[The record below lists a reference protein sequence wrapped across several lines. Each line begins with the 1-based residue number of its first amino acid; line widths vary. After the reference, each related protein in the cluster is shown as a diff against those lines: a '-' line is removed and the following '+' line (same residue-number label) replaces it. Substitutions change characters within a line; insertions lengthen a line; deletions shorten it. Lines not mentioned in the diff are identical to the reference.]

1 MLNRRHIR
9 LKIMQYLYA
18 LEISDFEDTKEH
30 HKNLLSGIESIHDLF
45 LLQISFLIQIFNKA
59 KSAYSI
65 SKASISGNVSLKYSN
80 ERFSKNIFL
89 DLITKNSKIISLI
102 NSRKFIDW
110 EIDFKYVNLI
120 YNDLVNSETF
130 NDYINSDE
138 KSYESDKKLVYNLC
152 KEVIIPNGK
161 FQEFL
166 EEKNIFWMD
175 DFPLVNTMLLKYI
188 KKSSIKSID
197 KDFYFELYT
206 NVSDKKYTDDLANF
220 SIRNFK
226 NNNDLIN
233 KYVSNWDIDRIAKI
247 DLVILNL
254 AITEIR
260 EFKLIPVKV
269 SLNEYI
275 EISKDYSTEKSS
287 FFINGVLDK
296 YIKDLLENNSLIK
309 EGRGLRE

>member
-1 MLNRRHIR
+1 
-9 LKIMQYLYA
+9 MQYLYA

-30 HKNLLSGIESIHDLF
+30 HKNLLRGIESIHDLF
-45 LLQISFLIQIFNKA
+45 LLQISFLIQILNKA

-65 SKASISGNVSLKYSN
+65 SKASISGNISLKYSD

-89 DLITKNSKIISLI
+89 DLISKNSKIISLI

-120 YNDLVNSETF
+120 YNDLVNSEIF

-138 KSYESDKKLVYNLC
+138 KSYELDKKLVYNLC
-152 KEVIIPNGK
+152 KEVIIPNDK

-188 KKSSIKSID
+188 KKSSIKSLD

-206 NVSDKKYTDDLANF
+206 NVSDKKYADDLANL

>member
-1 MLNRRHIR
+1 
-9 LKIMQYLYA
+9 MQYLYA

-45 LLQISFLIQIFNKA
+45 LLQISFLIQILNKA

-65 SKASISGNVSLKYSN
+65 SKASISGNISLKYSD

-89 DLITKNSKIISLI
+89 DLISKNSKIISLI

-120 YNDLVNSETF
+120 YNDLVNSEIF

-138 KSYESDKKLVYNLC
+138 KSYELDKKLVYNLC
-152 KEVIIPNGK
+152 KEVIIPNDK

-206 NVSDKKYTDDLANF
+206 NVSDKKYADDLANF

>member
-30 HKNLLSGIESIHDLF
+30 HKNLLRGIESIHDLF
-45 LLQISFLIQIFNKA
+45 LLQISFLIQILNKA

-65 SKASISGNVSLKYSN
+65 SKASISGNISLKYSD

-89 DLITKNSKIISLI
+89 DLISKNSKIISLI
-102 NSRKFIDW
+102 NARKFIDW

-120 YNDLVNSETF
+120 YNDLVNSEIF

-138 KSYESDKKLVYNLC
+138 KSYELDKKLVYNLC
-152 KEVIIPNGK
+152 KEVIIPNDK

-188 KKSSIKSID
+188 KKSSIKSLD

-206 NVSDKKYTDDLANF
+206 NVSDKKYADDLANL

>member
-1 MLNRRHIR
+1 M
-9 LKIMQYLYA
+9 
-18 LEISDFEDTKEH
+18 
-30 HKNLLSGIESIHDLF
+30 
-45 LLQISFLIQIFNKA
+45 
-59 KSAYSI
+59 
-65 SKASISGNVSLKYSN
+65 
-80 ERFSKNIFL
+80 
-89 DLITKNSKIISLI
+89 DLISKNSKIISLI

-120 YNDLVNSETF
+120 YNDLVNSEIF

-138 KSYESDKKLVYNLC
+138 KSYELDKKLVYNLC
-152 KEVIIPNGK
+152 KEVIIPNDK

-197 KDFYFELYT
+197 KDFYFQLYT
-206 NVSDKKYTDDLANF
+206 NVSDKKYADDLANF

>member
-1 MLNRRHIR
+1 
-9 LKIMQYLYA
+9 MQYLYA

-30 HKNLLSGIESIHDLF
+30 HKNLLRGIESIHDLF
-45 LLQISFLIQIFNKA
+45 LLQISFLIQILNKA

-65 SKASISGNVSLKYSN
+65 SKASISGNISLKYSD

-89 DLITKNSKIISLI
+89 DLISKNSTIISLI

-120 YNDLVNSETF
+120 YNDLVNSEIF

-138 KSYESDKKLVYNLC
+138 KSYELDKKLVYNLC
-152 KEVIIPNGK
+152 KEVIIPNDK

-206 NVSDKKYTDDLANF
+206 NVSDKKYADDLANF

>member
-1 MLNRRHIR
+1 MMGVGKSTIGKKLAEK
-9 LKIMQYLYA
+9 LK
-18 LEISDFEDTKEH
+18 
-30 HKNLLSGIESIHDLF
+30 
-45 LLQISFLIQIFNKA
+45 
-59 KSAYSI
+59 
-65 SKASISGNVSLKYSN
+65 LK
-80 ERFSKNIFL
+80 FV
-89 DLITKNSKIISLI
+89 DVDKII
-102 NSRKFIDW
+102 
-110 EIDFKYVNLI
+110 EI
-120 YNDLVNSETF
+120 
-130 NDYINSDE
+130 
-138 KSYESDKKLVYNLC
+138 
-152 KEVIIPNGK
+152 
-161 FQEFL
+161 QE
-166 EEKNIFWMD
+166 
-175 DFPLVNTMLLKYI
+175 
-188 KKSSIKSID
+188 KSSIKSID

>member
-1 MLNRRHIR
+1 
-9 LKIMQYLYA
+9 MQYLYA

-30 HKNLLSGIESIHDLF
+30 HKNLLSSIESIHDLF

-65 SKASISGNVSLKYSN
+65 SKASISGNISLKYSN

-138 KSYESDKKLVYNLC
+138 KSYESDKKLVYNLF

>member
-1 MLNRRHIR
+1 
-9 LKIMQYLYA
+9 MQYLYA

-30 HKNLLSGIESIHDLF
+30 HKNLLRGIESIHDLF
-45 LLQISFLIQIFNKA
+45 LLQISFLIQILNKA

-65 SKASISGNVSLKYSN
+65 SKASISGNISLKYSD

-89 DLITKNSKIISLI
+89 DLISKNSKIISLI

-120 YNDLVNSETF
+120 YNDLVNSEIF

-138 KSYESDKKLVYNLC
+138 KSYELDKKLVYSLC
-152 KEVIIPNGK
+152 KEVIIPNDK

-188 KKSSIKSID
+188 KKSSIKSLD

-206 NVSDKKYTDDLANF
+206 NVSDKKYADDLANF

>member
-1 MLNRRHIR
+1 
-9 LKIMQYLYA
+9 MQYLYA

-30 HKNLLSGIESIHDLF
+30 HKNLLRGIESIHDLF
-45 LLQISFLIQIFNKA
+45 LLQISFLIQILNKA

-65 SKASISGNVSLKYSN
+65 SKASISGNISLKYSD

-89 DLITKNSKIISLI
+89 DLISKNSKIISLI

-120 YNDLVNSETF
+120 YNDLVNSEIF

-138 KSYESDKKLVYNLC
+138 KSYELDKKLVYNLC
-152 KEVIIPNGK
+152 KEVIIPNDK

-206 NVSDKKYTDDLANF
+206 NVSDKKYADDLANL

>member
-1 MLNRRHIR
+1 
-9 LKIMQYLYA
+9 MQYLYA

-30 HKNLLSGIESIHDLF
+30 HKNLLRGIESIHDLF
-45 LLQISFLIQIFNKA
+45 LLQISFLIQILNKA

-65 SKASISGNVSLKYSN
+65 SKASISGNISLKYSD

-89 DLITKNSKIISLI
+89 DLISKNSKIISLI

-120 YNDLVNSETF
+120 YNDLVNSEIF

-138 KSYESDKKLVYNLC
+138 KSYELDKKLVYNLC
-152 KEVIIPNGK
+152 KEVIIPNDK

-206 NVSDKKYTDDLANF
+206 NVSDKKYADDLANF

>member
-1 MLNRRHIR
+1 
-9 LKIMQYLYA
+9 MQYLYA

-30 HKNLLSGIESIHDLF
+30 HKNLLSGIKSIHDLF

-89 DLITKNSKIISLI
+89 DLISKNLKIISLI

-120 YNDLVNSETF
+120 YNDLVNSEIF

-138 KSYESDKKLVYNLC
+138 KSYELDKKLVYNLC
-152 KEVIIPNGK
+152 KEVIIPNEK

-188 KKSSIKSID
+188 KKSSIKSLD

-206 NVSDKKYTDDLANF
+206 NVSDKKYADDLANL